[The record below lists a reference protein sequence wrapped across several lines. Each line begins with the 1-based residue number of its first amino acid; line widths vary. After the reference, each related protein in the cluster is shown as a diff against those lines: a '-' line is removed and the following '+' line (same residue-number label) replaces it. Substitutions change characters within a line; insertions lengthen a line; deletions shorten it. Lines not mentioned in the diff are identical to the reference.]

1 MRSRTDIDLFK
12 QTLLLIRGGLAL
24 QNPACVGP
32 CEPQS
37 PVPGAGYGVWLRLGF
52 GSPKDNPKDNVS
64 APAPSLRY
72 PSLLFPHPFLLAFL
86 KSLPSQFFPIK
97 EGFAKFHIPCL
108 QMFYCP
114 GNTAKSPARVLP
126 KIPSATPPFPSI
138 LTLNAHTHIVPN
150 FHQITLMKTTEPEIR
165 EFIQVLLS
173 CQEKSSYIRAVIL
186 LKPFNRNQRTPREG
200 GEKVKEMVGSPAASQ
215 LCS

>member
-1 MRSRTDIDLFK
+1 MPINV
-12 QTLLLIRGGLAL
+12 LLPRQYSQIT
-24 QNPACVGP
+24 
-32 CEPQS
+32 
-37 PVPGAGYGVWLRLGF
+37 RL
-52 GSPKDNPKDNVS
+52 
-64 APAPSLRY
+64 
-72 PSLLFPHPFLLAFL
+72 
-86 KSLPSQFFPIK
+86 
-97 EGFAKFHIPCL
+97 
-108 QMFYCP
+108 
-114 GNTAKSPARVLP
+114 SPAQDSQCNTT
-126 KIPSATPPFPSI
+126 IPFHPYPEC
-138 LTLNAHTHIVPN
+138 AHTHLLPN